1 MLKRSCRFK
10 VLSMMLILIFSASA
24 HGAIGRTPVYA
35 RNGMVVCQSL
45 IAAEVGRDILQ
56 KGGNAIDAAV
66 ATAFAM
72 AVTWP
77 SAGNIGGGGFIV
89 YHGNDGET
97 VAFDF
102 REKAP
107 LAASPDMYLDGEGKI
122 RNNSNHSGLLAAG
135 VPGTVAGLFN
145 AHQKLG
151 SLPWEDLVE
160 PAIRLARDG
169 FPMTWEL
176 HRQSRRF
183 LADHFDAYPAT
194 KAKMLK
200 NGETPYEPG
209 ELWQQTDL
217 AATLKR
223 IQQRGPD
230 GFYRGETAEKLA
242 KFMKQNGGII
252 TEEDLVRYEPVI
264 RKPVHGTY
272 RGFDVYSMCP
282 PSSGGTI
289 LIEMLNILEGFE
301 LETMGHNSAQYLH
314 ILTEVMRRGFA
325 DRAEHLGDPDFN
337 PDLPLDHL
345 LSKEYARILRE
356 SIDLEK
362 PSLSD
367 SSRFNRLFDG
377 RETTHMSIV
386 DKDRNAVA
394 LTYTLEFGYGTGIVV
409 EGLGFFLNNE
419 MGDFN
424 PVPGRTDSRGLIGTP
439 PNQIAPEKR
448 MLSSMTP
455 TILAQ
460 DGKPVFVIG
469 SPGGRT
475 IINTVLQV
483 ILNLVDHKMNAARAV
498 EAGRIHHSWL
508 PDVTFFE
515 KWLFSKDTIHLYE
528 MMGHDVEFR
537 SSQGSANGIFVN
549 RSSGILNGAPDPRS
563 ADAGAAGY

>member
-1 MLKRSCRFK
+1 
-10 VLSMMLILIFSASA
+10 
-24 HGAIGRTPVYA
+24 
-35 RNGMVVCQSL
+35 
-45 IAAEVGRDILQ
+45 
-56 KGGNAIDAAV
+56 
-66 ATAFAM
+66 
-72 AVTWP
+72 
-77 SAGNIGGGGFIV
+77 
-89 YHGNDGET
+89 
-97 VAFDF
+97 
-102 REKAP
+102 
-107 LAASPDMYLDGEGKI
+107 
-122 RNNSNHSGLLAAG
+122 
-135 VPGTVAGLFN
+135 
-145 AHQKLG
+145 
-151 SLPWEDLVE
+151 
-160 PAIRLARDG
+160 
-169 FPMTWEL
+169 
-176 HRQSRRF
+176 
-183 LADHFDAYPAT
+183 
-194 KAKMLK
+194 
-200 NGETPYEPG
+200 
-209 ELWQQTDL
+209 
-217 AATLKR
+217 
-223 IQQRGPD
+223 
-230 GFYRGETAEKLA
+230 
-242 KFMKQNGGII
+242 
-252 TEEDLVRYEPVI
+252 
-264 RKPVHGTY
+264 
-272 RGFDVYSMCP
+272 
-282 PSSGGTI
+282 
-289 LIEMLNILEGFE
+289 
-301 LETMGHNSAQYLH
+301 
-314 ILTEVMRRGFA
+314 
-325 DRAEHLGDPDFN
+325 
-337 PDLPLDHL
+337 
-345 LSKEYARILRE
+345 
-356 SIDLEK
+356 
-362 PSLSD
+362 
-367 SSRFNRLFDG
+367 
-377 RETTHMSIV
+377 MSIV